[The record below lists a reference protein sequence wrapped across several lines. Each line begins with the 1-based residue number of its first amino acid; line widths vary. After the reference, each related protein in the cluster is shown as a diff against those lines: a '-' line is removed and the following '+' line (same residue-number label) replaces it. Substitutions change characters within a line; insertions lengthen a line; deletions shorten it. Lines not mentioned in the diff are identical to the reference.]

1 MKIGLGA
8 DHGGYEL
15 KEEIKRFLEERGI
28 SVVDYGTHD
37 TSSVDYPDYGQAV
50 AKGILAGEA
59 DAGILCCG
67 SGIGISISANRFHG
81 IRAALCTDPYMAEL
95 SRRHN
100 NSNVLALGGRL
111 TGQDMALEIVRVWL
125 ETEFDGGRHQ
135 RRIDKLD
142 QFEE

>member
-15 KEEIKRFLEERGI
+15 KEEIRRYLEERGI

-37 TSSVDYPDYGQAV
+37 LSSVDYPSYGQAV
-50 AKGILAGEA
+50 AKGIRAGEVER
-59 DAGILCCG
+59 GIVCCG

-81 IRAALCTDPYMAEL
+81 IRAALCTDPYMAQL

-111 TGQDMALEIVRVWL
+111 TGRDMALEIVRMWL

-135 RRIDKLD
+135 RRIDQLD
-142 QFEE
+142 EFEE